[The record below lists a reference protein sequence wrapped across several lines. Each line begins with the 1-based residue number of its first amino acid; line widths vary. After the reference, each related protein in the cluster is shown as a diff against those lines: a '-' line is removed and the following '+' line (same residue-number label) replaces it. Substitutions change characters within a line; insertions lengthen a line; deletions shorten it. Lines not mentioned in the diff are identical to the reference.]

1 MVPTPERGK
10 QGCFLLT
17 NTTITTR
24 FFFNVCLLFLMGSTG
39 CQPAP
44 PPAPPDAPEPN
55 GPEVS
60 VEPPDTSNRSAPTAP
75 ASVLAPKYSAEQMA
89 AAKQLAADLA
99 VVIREDAAGN
109 ITLLDTA
116 AKRSWVD
123 DYQMQELLV
132 FPTLQTLTVKGPSI
146 SEQLAPKIAEA
157 EALTTLN
164 MRNTLINDQGIA
176 QLSGLKALRVIDLR
190 LSPLVTDAA
199 METLAAMPELRAVRL
214 SGVNVTDAGLA
225 KLLELPRL
233 MELDLRNCRKITK
246 EGIAQAGAKKTL
258 RMLKIGGPEIDD
270 PVLDLVTQ
278 MGELTG
284 LSLDGCNISDAGVAQ
299 LDRLP
304 LDDLTIFQCAN
315 ITDEGLNVLAAYDRM
330 RRLTLR
336 GVAARGAALEK
347 LPQPNL
353 LVTLNLEQ
361 SGITDAEVPVLAR
374 FTKLES
380 LNLSQTRLTDEAIE
394 GLAKLTWLKDLT
406 LTQTNFTNE
415 GAQRLREALPDVSI
429 RFH

>member
-1 MVPTPERGK
+1 M
-10 QGCFLLT
+10 
-17 NTTITTR
+17 TR
-24 FFFNVCLLFLMGSTG
+24 FVFSVCLLLLVGSAG
-39 CQPAP
+39 CQLAP
-44 PPAPPDAPEPN
+44 PPAPPDAPADAPAPN

-60 VEPPDTSNRSAPTAP
+60 VEPPAASDRPEPASAPAW
-75 ASVLAPKYSAEQMA
+75 KYSAEQMA

-99 VVIREDAAGN
+99 VVIREDATGN
-109 ITLLDTA
+109 VIVMDTA
-116 AKRSWVD
+116 ANRSWVD
-123 DYQMQELLV
+123 DYQMQEMLV
-132 FPTLQTLTVKGPSI
+132 FPSLQTLTVEGPSI
-146 SEQLAPKIAEA
+146 SEQLASKIAEA

-164 MRNTLINDQGIA
+164 MRNTLINDEGIA

-190 LSPLVTDAA
+190 LSPLLTDAA

-233 MELDLRNCRKITK
+233 TELDLRNCRKITT
-246 EGIAQAGAKKTL
+246 EGIAQARTKTTL
-258 RMLKIGGPEIDD
+258 RMLKLGGPEIDD
-270 PVLDLVTQ
+270 QVLDLVAQ
-278 MGELTG
+278 IGQLTG
-284 LSLDGCNISDAGVAQ
+284 LSLDDCNISDAGVAK

-304 LDDLTIFQCAN
+304 LGDLTIFQCAN

-347 LPQPNL
+347 LPHPDL
-353 LVTLNLEQ
+353 LVALNLEQ

-374 FTKLES
+374 FTKLDS
-380 LNLSQTRLTDEAIE
+380 LNLGQTRLTDDAIE
-394 GLAKLTWLKDLT
+394 GLAKLNWLKDLT
-406 LTQTNFTNE
+406 LTQTSITDE
-415 GAQRLREALPDVSI
+415 GVQRLRDALPDVSI